1 MTPASESPLFQPL
14 RLGAWEMRN
23 RIVLAPLTRCRASAG
38 RVPNALMAEYYAQRA
53 GAGLILSEATS
64 VSPQGVGYPDTPG
77 IWSDEQVKGWRH
89 VTDAVHQEGGIILLQ
104 LWHVGR
110 ISDPVYLDGALPVA
124 PSAVRPEGTVSLI
137 RPRKEFVTPRA
148 LELEEIPGIVADY
161 RRAAENAQRAGFDGV
176 EIHGANGYLPDQ
188 FQQDST
194 NRREDRYGG
203 SIENR
208 ARFLLEVVDAAVDVW
223 GPERVGL
230 HLSPRCD
237 AHDMGDSDPAAT
249 FTYVAEEAGRR
260 RLAFLFIREGV
271 VFPTADGGPG
281 EAPSEEVQLEAL
293 REERLM
299 PRMRQSFGGPV
310 IANMN
315 LTPFVAEQLIRRNEA
330 DAASWGRLFIANP
343 DLPARLAQG
352 APLNTPHPETFY
364 APGSPDP
371 AKGYTDYP
379 RLDEVGRG

>member
-64 VSPQGVGYPDTPG
+64 VSPQGVG
-77 IWSDEQVKGWRH
+77 
-89 VTDAVHQEGGIILLQ
+89 
-104 LWHVGR
+104 
-110 ISDPVYLDGALPVA
+110 
-124 PSAVRPEGTVSLI
+124 I

-188 FQQDST
+188 FLQDST